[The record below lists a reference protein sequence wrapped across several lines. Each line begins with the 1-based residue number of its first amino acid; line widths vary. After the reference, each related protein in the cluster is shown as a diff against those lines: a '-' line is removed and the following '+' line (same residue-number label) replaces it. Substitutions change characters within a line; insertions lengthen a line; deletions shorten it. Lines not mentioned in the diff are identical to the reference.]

1 MKVTYTILALP
12 VVALAAPNLMDSSD
26 RRSDITDALQLLNS
40 GITKALACFDI
51 ALAKAGVRKPG
62 AVVPQPPMGVDCD
75 ALIAMIIGGGGKAT
89 PSGTASSAS
98 SASSTSAM
106 SSSSPSTSATSSPSA
121 SSSSSSSASTSSAST
136 TTGSSSSTSSMPTS
150 TSSSSSMSTS
160 SMSTTGSS
168 SASSATSSA

>member
-1 MKVTYTILALP
+1 MKLTHTILALP
-12 VVALAAPNLMDSSD
+12 VVALAAPNLMDSSAG
-26 RRSDITDALQLLNS
+26 RSDITDALQLLNS

-106 SSSSPSTSATSSPSA
+106 SSPSA
-121 SSSSSSSASTSSAST
+121 SSSSSSSSSSSASTSSAST

-150 TSSSSSMSTS
+150 SSSSSSMSTSSMSTS